1 MINDYMMEIQDLLW
15 QVNGRKIVELDR
27 LAIQKGEMIGLIG
40 PNGAGKSSLIKL
52 LALLET
58 PTAGK
63 IFFKGQPITGQPLSV
78 KRQMATVFQ
87 EPLLLSGTV
96 YENIALGLK
105 IRKVPRGMIRRKVK
119 EWLQQLKIE
128 HLADQNVYTLSGGE
142 AQRVSLA
149 RAMIMEP
156 EILFL
161 DEPFSALDLPTRAAL
176 LQDFS
181 EIIRNMGVATVFVT
195 HHVSEIPLMANRVC
209 VLANGQIIQDDRPET
224 VLNYPNHHIVAKLV
238 GIDNVL
244 QADVIETTKDS
255 RVISLENDL
264 KLTVSAKYQVHKGD
278 AVTVFIRPDDISIIK
293 GETAVSQTDNLLQA
307 RINKIIPMDTQ
318 FKIFCNT
325 EPNLVLLVSRG
336 VFLDAQ
342 LEVGKIINI
351 SIPEDKIHLVKEEM
365 PISTKVDESQKIL
378 F

>member
-1 MINDYMMEIQDLLW
+1 MINDYIMEIQDLLW
-15 QVNGRKIVELDR
+15 QVDGRKIVALDH
-27 LAIQKGEMIGLIG
+27 LAIKKGEMIGLIG

-52 LALLET
+52 MALLET

-63 IFFKGQPITGQPLSV
+63 IFFKGKPITGQPLSV

-105 IRKVPRGMIRRKVK
+105 IRKISRGVIRQKVM

-156 EILFL
+156 KILFL
-161 DEPFSALDLPTRAAL
+161 DEPFSALDLPSRAAL

-195 HHVSEIPLMANRVC
+195 HHVSEIPLMSSRVC
-209 VLANGQIIQDDRPET
+209 VLSNGQMIQDDKPET
-224 VLNYPNHHIVAKLV
+224 VLTYPNHHIVARLV
-238 GIDNVL
+238 GIDNAL
-244 QADVIETTKDS
+244 QANVIAAAKGS
-255 RVISLENDL
+255 GVISLENDL
-264 KLTVSAKYQVHKGD
+264 KLTVSAKYPVHKGD
-278 AVTVFIRPDDISIIK
+278 TVTAFIRPDDISIIK
-293 GETAVSQTDNLLQA
+293 EKNYVPETDNILQTK
-307 RINKIIPMDTQ
+307 INKIIPMDTQ

-336 VFLDAQ
+336 VFLDAR

-351 SIPEDKIHLVKEEM
+351 SIPRDKIHLVKKE
-365 PISTKVDESQKIL
+365 PDVS
-378 F
+378 